1 LDLWAALPA
10 EGSSGDVPNKDIR
23 EDVCAEELSGSGVE
37 VMAMTML
44 TIKRSSGAGG
54 TNVYRDLHLRLRHV
68 ALNAMKLQRRKS
80 RRRSTICSSAK
91 NVGVEEESGDNGSMS
106 PVPWPMG
113 LHHQALRTK
122 YILSPSIIVLT
133 RGECSLT

>member
-1 LDLWAALPA
+1 MFNVEEFSSPSSSANRDEDPPVAGSSAKSEDLDLWAALPA

-54 TNVYRDLHLRLRHV
+54 TKVYRDLHLRL
-68 ALNAMKLQRRKS
+68 
-80 RRRSTICSSAK
+80 
-91 NVGVEEESGDNGSMS
+91 
-106 PVPWPMG
+106 
-113 LHHQALRTK
+113 
-122 YILSPSIIVLT
+122 
-133 RGECSLT
+133 